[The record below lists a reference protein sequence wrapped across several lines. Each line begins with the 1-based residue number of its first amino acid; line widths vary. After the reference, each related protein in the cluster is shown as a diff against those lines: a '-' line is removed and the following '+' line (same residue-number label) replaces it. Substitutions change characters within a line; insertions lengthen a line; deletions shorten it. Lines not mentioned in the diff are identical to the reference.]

1 VPFAPSKPD
10 QIIGQLGRLSGV
22 CHFTVPRAGEI
33 TEAGMAIPARMVKA
47 MVLGFRLAGDGKA
60 TITGDSLMAADEANP
75 VLSS

>member
-1 VPFAPSKPD
+1 
-10 QIIGQLGRLSGV
+10 
-22 CHFTVPRAGEI
+22 
-33 TEAGMAIPARMVKA
+33 MAIPARMVKA